1 MKPIL
6 LLLAAVLITGCT
18 TSKTLLREGRYD
30 SAIRKSVYKLKKN
43 PDKEK
48 QIAVL
53 SEAFR
58 LANTRDLDRIAFLKK
73 SGQPEIWE
81 EVFALYSNL
90 KARQDLVKTAPVPVL
105 TAIGFVT
112 HDYDNDVI
120 EARRKAAEYFYA
132 HALLLLERN
141 EKYAA
146 REAYDDLIKVKGY
159 FPNYKD
165 TDQLL
170 DKAFAMGVTFV
181 LFRMNNVANV
191 VMPAGFEEELMKISV
206 ADLNTHW
213 VRFEAREV
221 ENRRYDGF
229 VLLNLK
235 AIDVTPE
242 RVHERTWEE
251 SKTVE
256 DGWKYKLDANGNV
269 MKDSLG
275 NDIKE
280 KKYKTI
286 SCRVMETTLNKSAL
300 VSGVLDFYDNGNKQL
315 LRSEPITAQSDFNHV
330 FCVALGD
337 INALKEETRRR
348 LGKPLPFPNDL
359 EMIMRTND
367 ILKDAAKNLIHNYT
381 YLFK

>member
-1 MKPIL
+1 MKPYI
-6 LLLAAVLITGCT
+6 LLLAAALLTGCVS
-18 TSKTLLREGRYD
+18 SKTLLRDGRYD
-30 SAIRKSVYKLKKN
+30 AAIRKSVYKLKKN
-43 PDKEK
+43 PTKEK

-90 KARQDLVKTAPVPVL
+90 KARQDVLKTVPAPVL
-105 TAIGFVT
+105 STLGFVV
-112 HDYDNDVI
+112 HDYDTDVI
-120 EARRKAAEYFYA
+120 EAKRKAAEYFYA
-132 HALLLLERN
+132 RALQLLERN

-146 REAYDDLIKVKGY
+146 REAYDNLVKVKGY
-159 FPNYKD
+159 YPSYKD
-165 TDQLL
+165 TDNLL

-191 VMPAGFEEELMKISV
+191 VLPAGFEEELMKISV
-206 ADLNTHW
+206 ADLNTSW

-221 ENRRYDGF
+221 ENRRYDDF
-229 VLLNLK
+229 ILLNLK
-235 AIDVTPE
+235 TIDVTPE
-242 RVHERTWEE
+242 RVHERSWEE
-251 SKTVE
+251 SKTIE
-256 DGWKYKLDANGNV
+256 DGWKYVLDANGNV
-269 MKDSLG
+269 KKDSLG

-286 SCRVMETTLNKSAL
+286 HCRVMETSLSKSAL
-300 VSGVLDFYDNGNKQL
+300 VSGILDFYDNSTKQL

-337 INALKEETRRR
+337 VNALKEETRRR
-348 LGKPLPFPNDL
+348 LGRPLPFPNDL
-359 EMIMRTND
+359 EMIMRTNG
-367 ILKDAAKNLIHNYT
+367 ILKDVAKNLIHNHT

>member
-1 MKPIL
+1 M
-6 LLLAAVLITGCT
+6 
-18 TSKTLLREGRYD
+18 
-30 SAIRKSVYKLKKN
+30 
-43 PDKEK
+43 
-48 QIAVL
+48 
-53 SEAFR
+53 
-58 LANTRDLDRIAFLKK
+58 
-73 SGQPEIWE
+73 
-81 EVFALYSNL
+81 
-90 KARQDLVKTAPVPVL
+90 L